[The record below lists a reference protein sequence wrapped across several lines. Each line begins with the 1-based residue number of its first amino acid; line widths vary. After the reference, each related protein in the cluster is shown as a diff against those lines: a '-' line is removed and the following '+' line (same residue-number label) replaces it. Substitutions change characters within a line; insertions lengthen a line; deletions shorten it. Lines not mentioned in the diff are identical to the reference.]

1 MSTPI
6 YHWKL
11 GDVAI
16 ARISKKLYA
25 KVQVVKNEDGLF
37 HDQKGKLQVAIFIL

>member
-1 MSTPI
+1 M
-6 YHWKL
+6 